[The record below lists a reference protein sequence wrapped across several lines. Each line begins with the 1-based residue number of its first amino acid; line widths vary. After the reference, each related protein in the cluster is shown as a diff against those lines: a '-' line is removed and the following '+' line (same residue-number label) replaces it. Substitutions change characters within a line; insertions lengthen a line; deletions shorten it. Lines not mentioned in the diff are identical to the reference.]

1 MEEKV
6 PDKQT
11 IEIEPD
17 KQTIESSRQHYSEA
31 GLWDKL
37 KNVARKAGIKVVWL
51 VLVLYYTSTASTTPM
66 SKKSII
72 YGTLGY
78 FILPIDLIPDVVPVV
93 GYSDDLTALVACV
106 TAVASCITPEVKRQ
120 AERKLHDWFGDY
132 DRNDIDGLVK

>member
-1 MEEKV
+1 MEEKG
-6 PDKQT
+6 
-11 IEIEPD
+11 PD
-17 KQTIESSRQHYSEA
+17 KQTIESSRQHYSDD

-93 GYSDDLTALVACV
+93 GYSDDLTALVTCV
-106 TAVASCITPEVKRQ
+106 TAVASCITPAIKQQ

>member
-11 IEIEPD
+11 IEIVPD
-17 KQTIESSRQHYSEA
+17 KQTIESSRQHYSDD

-120 AERKLHDWFGDY
+120 AEHKLHDWFGDY
-132 DRNDIDGLVK
+132 DRNDIDDLVK

>member
-6 PDKQT
+6 
-11 IEIEPD
+11 PD
-17 KQTIESSRQHYSEA
+17 KQTIESSRQHYSDD

-37 KNVARKAGIKVVWL
+37 KSVARKAGIKVVWL

-106 TAVASCITPEVKRQ
+106 TAVASCITPAIKRQ

>member
-1 MEEKV
+1 MEEIV
-6 PDKQT
+6 
-11 IEIEPD
+11 PD
-17 KQTIESSRQHYSEA
+17 KQTIESSRQHYSDD

>member
-1 MEEKV
+1 MEEIV

-11 IEIEPD
+11 IEIAPD
-17 KQTIESSRQHYSEA
+17 KQTIESSRQHYSDD

-51 VLVLYYTSTASTTPM
+51 VLVLYYTATASTTPM

-78 FILPIDLIPDVVPVV
+78 FILPIDLIPDVVPVA